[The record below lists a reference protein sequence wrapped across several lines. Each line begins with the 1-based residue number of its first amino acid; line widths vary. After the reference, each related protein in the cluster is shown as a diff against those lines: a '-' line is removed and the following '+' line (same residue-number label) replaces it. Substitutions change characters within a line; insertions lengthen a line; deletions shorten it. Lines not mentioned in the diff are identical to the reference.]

1 MKGKDVMQTVIV
13 TGMSGS
19 GKSSAINCFEDMG
32 YYCVDNLPPELLLT
46 FSDICVK
53 AGDKIK
59 NVAVGVDVRSG
70 EMFSELA
77 DIVSKLK
84 EKGIGVK
91 ILYLDSSDEVLLKRY
106 KETRRK
112 HPLIDECFGNL
123 KKALAAERE
132 LLLSVRGISDYYV
145 DTSDLSIAKQKEK
158 IHSMFLDDS
167 FETLHISIMSYGF
180 KFGSENE
187 ADLVFD
193 VRCLPNPYYISEL
206 KEKTGLDREVSDY
219 VMSFQDAQTL
229 FSKLKDL
236 IAFLLPLYIKE
247 GKSQL
252 VIAFGCTGGKHRSVT
267 FAEKM
272 SQYLSELGYHVNTE
286 HRDINKH

>member
-1 MKGKDVMQTVIV
+1 
-13 TGMSGS
+13 
-19 GKSSAINCFEDMG
+19 
-32 YYCVDNLPPELLLT
+32 
-46 FSDICVK
+46 
-53 AGDKIK
+53 
-59 NVAVGVDVRSG
+59 
-70 EMFSELA
+70 MFSELA

-167 FETLHISIMSYGF
+167 FGTLHISIMSYGF

-187 ADLVFD
+187 
-193 VRCLPNPYYISEL
+193 P
-206 KEKTGLDREVSDY
+206 
-219 VMSFQDAQTL
+219 TL
-229 FSKLKDL
+229 FL
-236 IAFLLPLYIKE
+236 
-247 GKSQL
+247 
-252 VIAFGCTGGKHRSVT
+252 T
-267 FAEKM
+267 
-272 SQYLSELGYHVNTE
+272 
-286 HRDINKH
+286 